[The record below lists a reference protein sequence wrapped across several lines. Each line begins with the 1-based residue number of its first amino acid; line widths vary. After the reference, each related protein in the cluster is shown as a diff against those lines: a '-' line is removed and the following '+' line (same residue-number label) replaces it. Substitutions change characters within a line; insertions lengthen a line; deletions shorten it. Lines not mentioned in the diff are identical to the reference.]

1 MLSCNTMIE
10 EFIAANYSEGG
21 GGRHRH
27 AMRQV
32 LHALVRQAK
41 CEQLA
46 EIRRNAERALRANGN
61 QVRAARVRQLRR
73 AMGTHGQP
81 VLAQQE
87 LEFGG
92 RPDCDCD
99 SRP

>member
-1 MLSCNTMIE
+1 MPSCNTIIE
-10 EFIAANYSEGG
+10 EFITANYWEGEG
-21 GGRHRH
+21 ERHRH

-41 CEQLA
+41 SEQLV
-46 EIRRNAERALRANGN
+46 EIRRNAERALRVNGSY
-61 QVRAARVRQLRR
+61 VRASRLRQMRR
-73 AMGTHGQP
+73 DAGVHGHAK
-81 VLAQQE
+81 LAQQE

-99 SRP
+99 SLP

>member
-1 MLSCNTMIE
+1 MLSCNTIIE
-10 EFIAANYSEGG
+10 EFIAANHWEGESE
-21 GGRHRH
+21 RHRY

-41 CEQLA
+41 SEQLA

-61 QVRAARVRQLRR
+61 YVRASRIRQLRR
-73 AMGTHGQP
+73 DAGVHTRAQ
-81 VLAQQE
+81 LAQQE
-87 LEFGG
+87 LQFGS

-99 SRP
+99 SLP

>member
-1 MLSCNTMIE
+1 MLSCNTIIE
-10 EFIAANYSEGG
+10 EFIDANYWEGEG
-21 GGRHRH
+21 ARHRH

-61 QVRAARVRQLRR
+61 YVRAARIRQLRR
-73 AMGTHGQP
+73 DAGVHAHTR
-81 VLAQQE
+81 LAQQE

-92 RPDCDCD
+92 RPGCDCD
-99 SRP
+99 SLP